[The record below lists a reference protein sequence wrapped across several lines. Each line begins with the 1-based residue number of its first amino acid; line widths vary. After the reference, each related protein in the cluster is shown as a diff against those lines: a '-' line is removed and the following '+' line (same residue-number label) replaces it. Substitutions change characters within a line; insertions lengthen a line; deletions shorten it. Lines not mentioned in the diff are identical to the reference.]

1 MDCFA
6 IARNDAKCHAESKPV
21 ILRALARRILC
32 KKRSFGFHPQDDRV
46 LKKKAAFTL
55 AEVIIT
61 LGIIGIVAA
70 MTLPTL
76 INNYRKTVTV
86 NQLKVAYSIMTQAL
100 TMAQKDYG
108 DMTYWEI
115 GEHMSIDPDNSDA
128 VNDSLNNFVSK
139 YIAPYLKVITYCQS
153 GTKINSACNYSYVN
167 MRPPSTVNML
177 GNNKLAFITE
187 NGMIFRLEYEN
198 TYDDTGTF
206 GRYIYFEVDLN
217 GKQKPN
223 RTGEDIFAMYLDTKM
238 SKMLMFGHE
247 RSRNQIL
254 NGTGGRGC
262 NKSATGYCGALIMMD
277 GWQIRDDYPFFN

>member
-1 MDCFA
+1 ML
-6 IARNDAKCHAESKPV
+6 V
-21 ILRALARRILC
+21 
-32 KKRSFGFHPQDDRV
+32 
-46 LKKKAAFTL
+46 
-55 AEVIIT
+55 T

-86 NQLKVAYSIMTQAL
+86 NQLKVAYSIMAQAL

-115 GEHMSIDPDNSDA
+115 GEHMSMDPDNSDA
-128 VNDSLNNFVSK
+128 VNDSLNNFVEK
-139 YIAPYLKVITYCQS
+139 YLAPYLKVITYCQS
-153 GTKINSACNYSYVN
+153 GTKINSACNYSFVTS
-167 MRPPSTVNML
+167 RPPVESIVL
-177 GNNKLAFITE
+177 GNNIVAFITE
-187 NGMIFRLEYEN
+187 NGMIFRLSYEN
-198 TYDDTGTF
+198 SYDSTGTF

-223 RTGEDIFAMYLDTKM
+223 RTGEDIFIMYLDTKM

-247 RSRNQIL
+247 RSRNQII
-254 NGTGGRGC
+254 NGTFGRGC